1 MTNQNEADGEG
12 LVAIGTMSQSYRNV
26 GAGVNKHSHT
36 MSNANNNNTTSQYE
50 RVRNSYQ
57 SPTNK
62 FSGGNINSNM
72 MNMQMGSF
80 QKSPKV
86 ST

>member
-1 MTNQNEADGEG
+1 MTNQNEAEGEN
-12 LVAIGTMSQSYRNV
+12 LAAIGTMSQSYRNV
-26 GAGVNKHSHT
+26 GAGVNKHNHT
-36 MSNANNNNTTSQYE
+36 MSNSNTQNTTSQYE

-72 MNMQMGSF
+72 INMPMGSF
-80 QKSPKV
+80 
-86 ST
+86 

>member
-12 LVAIGTMSQSYRNV
+12 LAAIGALSQSYRNV
-26 GAGVNKHSHT
+26 GAGANKHNHT
-36 MSNANNNNTTSQYE
+36 MSNASNNQNTTSQYE

-62 FSGGNINSNM
+62 FSGNINSNM
-72 MNMQMGSF
+72 MNMQMGNF
-80 QKSPKV
+80 
-86 ST
+86 